1 VLLVFVFLTF
11 WFLVEYFFFNWK
23 PYKRN
28 LGGIFATFGVEE
40 KKPKTSMLCV
50 AMAFYRSL
58 LCYVSSREK
67 IEMR

>member
-1 VLLVFVFLTF
+1 LNIFSSIGSHIKEI
-11 WFLVEYFFFNWK
+11 W
-23 PYKRN
+23 
-28 LGGIFATFGVEE
+28 GGIFATFGVEE